1 MAAKKATKAKAKRQR
16 LQLLQSAL
24 FRWLVFGQLLVLFLI
39 AYVKMGGLLISQTN
53 HTDKN
58 MFGGDQMH
66 NMRLATQTRED
77 LNPDFTQ
84 GFTPAL
90 KNFFP
95 HRTDG
100 VVQPIWPWVSAW
112 LVAPDHQIT
121 EEVMI
126 SKQGRPEDYQLF
138 NRGRWFNVFVTAT
151 FLVFLGIAA
160 CRKFSLPAACNLLLL
175 GGFGALLPRAAY
187 FQPEPLYFIF
197 FFLTWVACI
206 SALKNNSLW
215 IYGVIG
221 VISGLAYMTKS
232 SVQPLLAGFVVAS
245 SLRCGWEIFSARS
258 HDLQMAGTHR
268 WHWRNH
274 VVGLVM
280 LGVAHFMTIGP
291 RLTTSY
297 EQFGDMFHSYPSYW
311 MWMDDF
317 EEKGFQW
324 MVDHPNAESLAAIP
338 DDQKPSAGN
347 YLKTHSLEQIRQ
359 RLLGGTK
366 AKVTEFLFP
375 AKTDLSKRIEKQKPW
390 RGIYEARGWYL
401 AVLAGI
407 LLVILL
413 ILPWTAPKAQH
424 AGHLIFKPGISSIVF
439 FVVGS
444 LVGYTFLYGW
454 YHPIG
459 RGDRFM
465 MSLYLPLVFTLI
477 WGADAIVKRIQ
488 QRQGSR
494 WILHAYQTAHWLFFA
509 ALCWRLYEVFRTP
522 FFYNR

>member
-1 MAAKKATKAKAKRQR
+1 MAAKKATKAKAKSQR
-16 LQLLQSAL
+16 LHILQSTL
-24 FRWLVFGQLLVLFLI
+24 FRWLIFGQLLALFLI
-39 AYVKMGGLLISQTN
+39 AYVKMGSLLISQTN

-66 NMRLATQTRED
+66 NMRLATQAKAD
-77 LNPDFTQ
+77 LDPDFTQ

-100 VVQPIWPWVSAW
+100 VVQPLWPWVAAW
-112 LVAPDHQIT
+112 LVEPGHQIT
-121 EEVMI
+121 EEVMV
-126 SKQGRPEDYQLF
+126 SKQGRPEDYSLF
-138 NRGRWFNVFVTAT
+138 NKGRWFNVFVTAT

-160 CRKFSLPAACNLLLL
+160 CKKLSLPAACNLILL

-215 IYGVIG
+215 IYAVIG
-221 VISGLAYMTKS
+221 VVSGLAYMTKS
-232 SVQPLLAGFVVAS
+232 SIQPLLAGFVIAS
-245 SLRCGWEIFSARS
+245 SLRCVWEIFSTRS
-258 HDLQMAGTHR
+258 QDLQMSGTHR

-297 EQFGDMFHSYPSYW
+297 EQFGDMFHSYPAYW

-324 MVDHPNAESLAAIP
+324 MVDHPNAEALAAIP
-338 DDQKPSAGN
+338 ADQKPSAGN
-347 YLKTHSLEQIRQ
+347 YVRTHTPEQIQQ
-359 RLLGGTK
+359 RLLSGTQ
-366 AKVTEFLFP
+366 AKVTEFLLP
-375 AKTDLSKRIEKQKPW
+375 AQTERNKKIEKQKPW
-390 RGIYEARGWYL
+390 RGIFEARGWYL
-401 AVLAGI
+401 VALSGI
-407 LLVILL
+407 LLVTLL
-413 ILPWTAPKAQH
+413 ILPWSAPKAQH
-424 AGHLIFKPGISSIVF
+424 AGHLIFKPGISVIVF

-444 LVGYTFLYGW
+444 LVGYTLLFGW

-477 WGADAIVKRIQ
+477 WGADSIVKRIQ

-494 WILHAYQTAHWLFFA
+494 WILHAYQTAHWLLFA
-509 ALCWRLYEVFRTP
+509 ALCWRLLEVFRMP